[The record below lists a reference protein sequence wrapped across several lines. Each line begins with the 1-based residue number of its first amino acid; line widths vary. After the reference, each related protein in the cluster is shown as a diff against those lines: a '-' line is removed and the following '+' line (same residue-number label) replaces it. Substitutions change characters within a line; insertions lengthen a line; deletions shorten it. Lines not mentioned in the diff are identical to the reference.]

1 MGTTPLRPP
10 QTEIAANKL
19 EKASVKAQFR
29 FAQSVSHSV
38 TVTVVTKTSPMAD
51 EAIGDRSVVADG
63 DAITVDLED
72 LNGDEADD
80 SGCIRGSH
88 E

>member
-1 MGTTPLRPP
+1 MGTTPTETRAD
-10 QTEIAANKL
+10 EIAANKL

-38 TVTVVTKTSPMAD
+38 TVTVVTKTSPMAE
-51 EAIGDRSVVADG
+51 EAIGDREVVADG

-72 LNGDEADD
+72 LNG
-80 SGCIRGSH
+80 
-88 E
+88 